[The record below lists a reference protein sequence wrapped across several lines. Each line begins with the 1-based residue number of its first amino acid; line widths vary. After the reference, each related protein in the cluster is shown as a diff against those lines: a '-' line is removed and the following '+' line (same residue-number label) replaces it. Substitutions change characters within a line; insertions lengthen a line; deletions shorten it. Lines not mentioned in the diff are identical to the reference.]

1 MKHILNK
8 IENKE
13 FLNPEQVQII
23 RDNILT
29 VARHF
34 NSEDITI
41 LDFNNGYKIDIND
54 NIYFNLNSEELEEV
68 GLEVIY

>member
-1 MKHILNK
+1 MKDILNK
-8 IENKE
+8 IENNE

-34 NSEDITI
+34 NAEDITI

-54 NIYFNLNSEELEEV
+54 NIYFNLNSDELLEI
-68 GLEVIY
+68 GLEVLY